1 MIKLHGPDNSELMAV
16 SKLERDGNALAIK
29 GKIYGAMP
37 LTAKLYPEDVRAFF
51 KVLTPGLVWF
61 LLTMPFR
68 RASGPAAKRKSAT

>member
-1 MIKLHGPDNSELMAV
+1 MIRLYAPDKSELMAV

-68 RASGPAAKRKSAT
+68 RSSGPGTNKKAG